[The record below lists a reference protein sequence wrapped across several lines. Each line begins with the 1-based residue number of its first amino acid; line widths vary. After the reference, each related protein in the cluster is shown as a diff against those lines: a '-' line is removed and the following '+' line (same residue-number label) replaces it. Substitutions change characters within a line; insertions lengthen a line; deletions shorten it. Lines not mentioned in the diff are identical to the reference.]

1 VGEKSCRFKG
11 SECEKTA
18 YKNERH
24 NKMDQNCIRCQGNSG
39 TIVLENAKV
48 KDFFIAK
55 LQIFKK
61 IFSLLLWLL
70 SSLLRLWWWQQ
81 QLL

>member
-1 VGEKSCRFKG
+1 
-11 SECEKTA
+11 
-18 YKNERH
+18 
-24 NKMDQNCIRCQGNSG
+24 MDQNCIRCQGNSG

-61 IFSLLLWLL
+61 NFLIIVVVVVIITVVMVAAGAVVAVVIMIMVVVQKYQI
-70 SSLLRLWWWQQ
+70 LRILIV
-81 QLL
+81 